1 MTITSLDQFV
11 STFQKVFHLGGSCTH
26 NYEYSI
32 QYGDELYS
40 PDATCLDR
48 PGTCGHNLCSCV
60 IQFAKNIA
68 QAESENAWNLAHSKW
83 SPDRASLN
91 CDREH
96 KTTTYQ
102 STTTPAPPS
111 VNQLDLLE
119 QLNTE
124 LNSQLPILGENDSL
138 KFGNQVVSALETGNS
153 YKVVSVNG
161 QDEEKGQEVTV
172 EQVTLPPVRA
182 RLVAPEV
189 SLKRVELSED
199 VLEEPEGLQ
208 LDEVQYEYDYT
219 STTSSFETTTNQLTT
234 ETRTQTE
241 PTTTTE
247 QITEAPLPSELCC
260 GNYDDHRFPYY
271 TAHRGCCNGKTFD
284 LKSKQCCDG
293 KIKDRFTVC

>member
-1 MTITSLDQFV
+1 
-11 STFQKVFHLGGSCTH
+11 
-26 NYEYSI
+26 
-32 QYGDELYS
+32 
-40 PDATCLDR
+40 
-48 PGTCGHNLCSCV
+48 V

-111 VNQLDLLE
+111 VNQMDLLD
-119 QLNTE
+119 QLNAE

-138 KFGNQVVSALETGNS
+138 QFDNLGNQGSSDFETVSGNLFKVVSA
-153 YKVVSVNG
+153 NG
-161 QDEEKGQEVTV
+161 AELDEKDQEVKV
-172 EQVTLPPVRA
+172 EQVTLPPVMA

-189 SLKRVELSED
+189 SLKRVQLTED
-199 VLEEPEGLQ
+199 IIEETEGLQ

-219 STTSSFETTTNQLTT
+219 STASAFETSTNQLTT
-234 ETRTQTE
+234 ETQTQTTD

-247 QITEAPLPSELCC
+247 QITEAPLPPVLCC

-271 TAHRGCCNGKTFD
+271 TAQRGCCNGKTFD
-284 LKSKQCCDG
+284 LKLKQCCDG
-293 KIKDRFTVC
+293 KIKDIFTVC

>member
-1 MTITSLDQFV
+1 M
-11 STFQKVFHLGGSCTH
+11 
-26 NYEYSI
+26 
-32 QYGDELYS
+32 YS
-40 PDATCLDR
+40 PDATCMDR

-68 QAESENAWNLAHSKW
+68 KAESENAWNLAHSKW

-102 STTTPAPPS
+102 STTTPLPPS
-111 VNQLDLLE
+111 VNQMDLLD

-138 KFGNQVVSALETGNS
+138 KFDSQSSPQLEAVSGDLFNVVSMTEAEVEAKS
-153 YKVVSVNG
+153 
-161 QDEEKGQEVTV
+161 QDVKV

-189 SLKRVELSED
+189 SLKRVQLADDINED
-199 VLEEPEGLQ
+199 EGLQ
-208 LDEVQYEYDYT
+208 LTEVQYEYDYT
-219 STTSSFETTTNQLTT
+219 TTTSAFETTADQFTT
-234 ETRTQTE
+234 QSQTE

-247 QITEAPLPSELCC
+247 KITEPPLPSELCC

>member
-1 MTITSLDQFV
+1 L
-11 STFQKVFHLGGSCTH
+11 FHLGGSCTH
-26 NYEYSI
+26 NYEYTI
-32 QYGDELYS
+32 QYGDELFS

-111 VNQLDLLE
+111 VNQLDLLD

-124 LNSQLPILGENDSL
+124 LNSQLTIFGENDI
-138 KFGNQVVSALETGNS
+138 KKVENQGLSELETGNS
-153 YKVVSVNG
+153 FEMVSVNG
-161 QDEEKGQEVTV
+161 KNEEKGQEVKV
-172 EQVTLPPVRA
+172 KQETLPPVRA
-182 RLVAPEV
+182 RLVAPEI
-189 SLKRVELSED
+189 SLKLSED
-199 VLEEPEGLQ
+199 SFEEDNELP

-219 STTSSFETTTNQLTT
+219 STTSTFETTTNQLTT
-234 ETRTQTE
+234 QTRTQTE
-241 PTTTTE
+241 PTTTTVK
-247 QITEAPLPSELCC
+247 ITEPQLPSELCC

-284 LKSKQCCDG
+284 LTLKQCCDG
-293 KIKDRFTVC
+293 KIKDRFIIC

>member
-1 MTITSLDQFV
+1 M
-11 STFQKVFHLGGSCTH
+11 
-26 NYEYSI
+26 
-32 QYGDELYS
+32 
-40 PDATCLDR
+40 DR

-68 QAESENAWNLAHSKW
+68 KAESENAWNLAHSKW

-111 VNQLDLLE
+111 VNQMDLLD

-138 KFGNQVVSALETGNS
+138 KFGSQGSPQFEAVSGDLF
-153 YKVVSVNG
+153 KVVSVNG
-161 QDEEKGQEVTV
+161 AEDEEKSQDVKV

-189 SLKRVELSED
+189 SLKRVELTED
-199 VLEEPEGLQ
+199 INEDEGLQ
-208 LDEVQYEYDYT
+208 LAEVQYEYDYS
-219 STTSSFETTTNQLTT
+219 STTSAFETTTDQFTT
-234 ETRTQTE
+234 HTQTE

-247 QITEAPLPSELCC
+247 KITEPPLPSELCC

>member
-1 MTITSLDQFV
+1 M
-11 STFQKVFHLGGSCTH
+11 FHLGGSCTH

-102 STTTPAPPS
+102 STTTTPSPPS
-111 VNQLDLLE
+111 FNQMDLLD

-124 LNSQLPILGENDSL
+124 LNSQLPILGGNDSL
-138 KFGNQVVSALETGNS
+138 KFESQVPSELETVTGNS
-153 YKVVSVNG
+153 FKVVSVTQADG
-161 QDEEKGQEVTV
+161 EEKDQEAKV

-189 SLKRVELSED
+189 SLKRVELTED
-199 VLEEPEGLQ
+199 IHRDEGLQ
-208 LDEVQYEYDYT
+208 LDEVQYDYDYT
-219 STTSSFETTTNQLTT
+219 STTSFAFETTTDQLITST
-234 ETRTQTE
+234 QTQTE

-247 QITEAPLPSELCC
+247 QITEAPIPSELCC